1 MLGESRRYLLK
12 RGFRTEVVDSQ
23 LQKARD
29 VSRTALL
36 DQRYNKKD
44 KLENRVTLV
53 LDFHPALS
61 GIGKKIR
68 ELVPAL
74 HASDDIKRIFV
85 DAPLVSFRWPKILKG
100 ELVRSRVPRS
110 FVERMKRCGKS
121 RRQISKFVKEGFM

>member
-23 LQKARD
+23 LKRARD

-61 GIGKKIR
+61 GIEKKIR

-74 HASDDIKRIFV
+74 HASDDIKRSKGNSWRAFV
-85 DAPLVSFRWPKILKG
+85 CVF
-100 ELVRSRVPRS
+100 
-110 FVERMKRCGKS
+110 F
-121 RRQISKFVKEGFM
+121 